1 MNLKKFIQLYDGGT
15 GYISIYEN
23 VDGKSHYYCEEE
35 GYASGEEIVNESWFL
50 PIAKRKVKR
59 FCVIGGGAYKA
70 ELSIELEREG

>member
-1 MNLKKFIQLYDGGT
+1 MILKEFIQLYDGGT

-23 VDGKSHYYCEEE
+23 VGCKSHYYCEEA
-35 GYASGEEIVNESWFL
+35 GYANGEEIFSESWFL